1 MNDFN
6 IAWLFPNTLFLH
18 GDRGNL
24 LALKRFSKLMGLNPV
39 VQKIDFDT
47 EDFDPD
53 KFDVIF
59 AGPGEISSFPELKK
73 WFDNR
78 SSDISDFVSSGRP
91 LIVTGTSICLFG
103 EEYVRDDESEYK
115 GLGII
120 STAYKERKDIYADDI
135 WFECKYNEKN
145 LQIIGN
151 QIQMGNIEIK
161 DEKPFGKIIYGYGN
175 SGKDENEGVI
185 KANSI
190 FTNTL
195 GPILICN
202 PWLTIEV
209 IKVACKYRGIDI
221 SEYTYDDT
229 LEKASFE
236 AKKMFINDKEK
247 CL

>member
-18 GDRGNL
+18 GDRGNV
-24 LALKRFSKLMGLNPV
+24 LALKRFSRMIGLNPV
-39 VQKIDFDT
+39 VHKIDFDT
-47 EDFDPD
+47 KDFDPD
-53 KFDVIF
+53 KYDTIF
-59 AGPGEISSFPELKK
+59 AGPGEIISFPELKK
-73 WFDNR
+73 WLLVYLDKINEF
-78 SSDISDFVSSGRP
+78 ISDGRP
-91 LIVTGTSICLFG
+91 LLVTGTSICLFG
-103 EEYVRDDESEYK
+103 DKYVRADGTEHE
-115 GLGII
+115 GLGIT
-120 STAYKERKDIYADDI
+120 STIYKERNDIYADDI
-135 WFECKYNEKN
+135 WFEGEYNGKN

-209 IKVACKYRGIDI
+209 IKVACKYKGIDI